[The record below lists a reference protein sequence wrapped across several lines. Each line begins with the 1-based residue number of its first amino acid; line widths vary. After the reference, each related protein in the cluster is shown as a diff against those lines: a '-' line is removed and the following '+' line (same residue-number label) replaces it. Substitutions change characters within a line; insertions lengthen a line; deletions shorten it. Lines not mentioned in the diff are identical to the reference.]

1 MHLLTK
7 IPEKMGQATRATIAK
22 LVFALLTGN
31 AKAQDG
37 KALFDASHKNTITNA
52 R

>member
-7 IPEKMGQATRATIAK
+7 IPEKMGQAARATIAK

-31 AKAQDG
+31 AIAQDG
-37 KALFDASHKNTITNA
+37 KKLFDGSHKKLI
-52 R
+52 